1 MKVVSSLK
9 SLKKRDLNNK
19 LVKRKGEIIR
29 HQQKKSQNES
39 ATRLMDIK
47 EQKKT
52 WDVFTA
58 KFVIYV
64 SAAVILIL
72 AGMAIFLL

>member
-1 MKVVSSLK
+1 
-9 SLKKRDLNNK
+9 
-19 LVKRKGEIIR
+19 
-29 HQQKKSQNES
+29 
-39 ATRLMDIK
+39 MDIK

-52 WDVFTA
+52 WDVFT

-72 AGMAIFLL
+72 AGMAIFYSRVY

>member
-19 LVKRKGEIIR
+19 LVKRKGKLYVINK
-29 HQQKKSQNES
+29 KKSQNES

-52 WDVFTA
+52 WDVFT